1 MFYLIF
7 VTYSRCSCVL
17 DDLDW
22 THGIGKD
29 LVQFVNKVAV
39 VYKTH
44 TLRRAV
50 SCDKRLGLCF
60 SQGHT

>member
-1 MFYLIF
+1 MLYLIF
-7 VTYSRCSCVL
+7 VTYSGCSGVL
-17 DDLDW
+17 DNCGW

-44 TLRRAV
+44 TLR
-50 SCDKRLGLCF
+50 
-60 SQGHT
+60 